1 MLSVYNLTKNEIKR
15 IERVMKRGQLQFNIY
30 MAPELVVEMSYNML
44 YYVETVKETIAVK
57 HYLLNLGESLDDVVW
72 RIVQRVH
79 SNFWLPNM

>member
-15 IERVMKRGQLQFNIY
+15 VERVMKRGQLQFNIY
-30 MAPELVVEMSYNML
+30 MAPELVVEMAYNKL
-44 YYVETVKETIAVK
+44 YSVETVKETIAVK
-57 HYLLNLGESLDDVVW
+57 HYLLNFCESLDDVVW